1 MATPGQLEPQAG
13 WQGRH
18 AVELYVRT
26 YSTMLQSSGWIR
38 LDSLAAVHVRMG
50 SSLHGLAA
58 EHQVDM
64 GAFLYSIRRLPR
76 EIADVRRVI
85 LGQSPHRFQAAL
97 GLAVDSWRRVK
108 APARRRPWYFDGEET
123 LAVFL
128 ASPSDIDDLVPTLVA
143 YEIEWN
149 KLHRALREDPSG
161 LDGARHA
168 AGASED
174 DWERLR
180 QAWGPDFEGMLAE
193 VRARSCQLWIRL
205 VGGSQV
211 GFARNAR
218 RWWQPIQAALDQL
231 GLEESPIYF
240 VSSNVHSLVN
250 VVSGVA
256 RDMESQI
263 VDFARG
269 NDPELVEELQK
280 LDEGRSSASRENWLY
295 YAARALF
302 DGHPDSARLRAER
315 SEVEQSVGI
324 HHLAPPEGGVDSA
337 AQVVRLNRLDPA
349 RLDPRIGAV
358 DPDALAASSAYILNV
373 DYPLGL
379 GAYHLLRQV
388 AESVHWVDGVYLMG
402 KAATLNAQVGDVML
416 PNVVFNEHS
425 GNTYWLDNCFDAGSV
440 QPYLEFG
447 SALDHQRAVTVRGTF
462 LQNRDY
468 LDFYYQGRYTVVE
481 MEVGPYLDAC
491 YEIIQPSRYPL
502 NENVSMTQLTLD
514 LGIIHYASDTP
525 YTQARTLGARGLSY
539 RGMDATYASSVAVM
553 RRVLEQ
559 EGVLADAEARPAVPA

>member
-1 MATPGQLEPQAG
+1 MGPGVTIGDDPRVTPLGSMLRRTKLDELPQLLN
-13 WQGRH
+13 
-18 AVELYVRT
+18 VVRGE
-26 YSTMLQSSGWIR
+26 M
-38 LDSLAAVHVRMG
+38 SLVGPRPEDPRFVG
-50 SSLHGLAA
+50 
-58 EHQVDM
+58 
-64 GAFLYSIRRLPR
+64 LYSP
-76 EIADVRRVI
+76 DQRRV
-85 LGQSPHRFQAAL
+85 LEVRPGMTSPASVAFRDEQARL
-97 GLAVDSWRRVK
+97 
-108 APARRRPWYFDGEET
+108 
-123 LAVFL
+123 
-128 ASPSDIDDLVPTLVA
+128 
-143 YEIEWN
+143 
-149 KLHRALREDPSG
+149 
-161 LDGARHA
+161 

-337 AQVVRLNRLDPA
+337 AQVVRLNRLDTG

-416 PNVVFNEHS
+416 PNVVYNEHS